1 LSNSRYCP
9 DGSIKLKIGD
19 VNMKKTI
26 LVADDSPTELKI
38 VLSALHQE
46 GYETIIASDGEE
58 AIEKARINRPRLA
71 ILDIVMPKKNGF
83 QVTRQLKTEPET
95 KDIRILLLSSK
106 NQDSDRFWG
115 MKQGADEYLTK
126 PFDKKILLET
136 IARLV

>member
-1 LSNSRYCP
+1 LINSRYCP